1 MSSPH
6 GYLSK
11 RGDVFAMPTNKMP
24 QLEILCDLWHPETN
38 PDGCISLG
46 VAENT
51 LMHKELIEHMTKNF
65 TVDSHSLTCG
75 DGFSGSHRLRN
86 TLARFI
92 NRNFHAHEP
101 VTKKEL
107 IVTSGAGQA
116 IELIGFSLC
125 DPGDGVLLARPHY
138 GNFPIDLGF
147 RAQAK
152 VVRVSFGDV
161 DPLSLETVDIY
172 EKALMDA
179 QSQGIRVRAFLLCN
193 PHNPL
198 GRCYTREVLKAYM
211 RFCEKHGLHLIS
223 DEVYALSVWKNPE
236 VPHAPGFTSILAMNP
251 DNIIDRNLIHVIWG
265 MSKDFGSNG
274 IKIGCLITRN
284 EALMSAC
291 EANSYF
297 SGPSS
302 LSDLTT
308 SHILSDDT
316 FIDSF
321 VKTNRLRLA
330 NNYLATTLFLEDHQ
344 IPYKKGSNAGLFV
357 WADLFQPIRSEINAI
372 LQKEVAAG
380 KTPDQ
385 VLWGLEEK
393 LQETLLAHKIF
404 LARGADF
411 GSDVPGWFR
420 IVFAHE
426 KAYLL
431 LGLGRIVKAIE
442 TFRQT

>member
-1 MSSPH
+1 
-6 GYLSK
+6 
-11 RGDVFAMPTNKMP
+11 MP
-24 QLEILCDLWHPETN
+24 LLDILCDLWHPETN
-38 PDGCISLG
+38 P
-46 VAENT
+46 N
-51 LMHKELIEHMTKNF
+51 
-65 TVDSHSLTCG
+65 
-75 DGFSGSHRLRN
+75 GF
-86 TLARFI
+86 F
-92 NRNFHAHEP
+92 NRNFHPHEP
-101 VTKKEL
+101 ITEKEL
-107 IVTSGAGQA
+107 IVTSGAGQV
-116 IELIGFSLC
+116 IELSGFSLC

-152 VVRVSFGDV
+152 VVGVSFGDV
-161 DPLSLETVDIY
+161 DPLTLETVDVY
-172 EKALMDA
+172 EKALLDA
-179 QSQGIRVRAFLLCN
+179 QSQGIRVRALLLCN

-198 GRCYTREVLKAYM
+198 GRCYTREVLEAYM
-211 RFCEKHGLHLIS
+211 RFCQEHNLHLIS

-236 VPHAPGFTSILAMNP
+236 VPYAPEFTSLLAMNP
-251 DNIIDRNLIHVIWG
+251 DNIIDGNLIHVVWG

-274 IKIGCLITRN
+274 IKVGCLITRN
-284 EALMSAC
+284 EAFMRAC

-308 SHILSDDT
+308 SHILSDNT

-330 NNYLATTLFLEDHQ
+330 ENYLITTRILEDHH

-357 WADLFQPIRSEINAI
+357 WADLFQPIRSEINAT
-372 LQKEVAAG
+372 LQKEVASG
-380 KTPDQ
+380 KTTDQ
-385 VLWGLEEK
+385 VLWVLEEK

-411 GSDVPGWFR
+411 GSDGPGWFR

-431 LGLGRIVKAIE
+431 LGLGRVVEAVDV
-442 TFRQT
+442 FRQS

>member
-1 MSSPH
+1 
-6 GYLSK
+6 
-11 RGDVFAMPTNKMP
+11 MP

-38 PDGCISLG
+38 PDGY
-46 VAENT
+46 
-51 LMHKELIEHMTKNF
+51 F

-92 NRNFHAHEP
+92 NRNFHTHEP

-107 IVTSGAGQA
+107 IVTSGA
-116 IELIGFSLC
+116 
-125 DPGDGVLLARPHY
+125 
-138 GNFPIDLGF
+138 DLGF

-152 VVRVSFGDV
+152 VVQVSFGDV

-198 GRCYTREVLKAYM
+198 GRCYTREVLEAYM

-236 VPHAPGFTSILAMNP
+236 VPHHQERGFYECI
-251 DNIIDRNLIHVIWG
+251 
-265 MSKDFGSNG
+265 
-274 IKIGCLITRN
+274 
-284 EALMSAC
+284 
-291 EANSYF
+291 
-297 SGPSS
+297 
-302 LSDLTT
+302 
-308 SHILSDDT
+308 
-316 FIDSF
+316 F

-330 NNYLATTLFLEDHQ
+330 ENYLTTTRFLKDHQ

-357 WADLFQPIRSEINAI
+357 WADLFQPKRSEIDAI
-372 LQKEVAAG
+372 LQKEAASG
-380 KTPDQ
+380 KTTDQ

-411 GSDVPGWFR
+411 GGDVPGWFR

-431 LGLGRIVKAIE
+431 LGLGRIVEAVE
-442 TFRQT
+442 AFRQT